1 MINLLFTVVLTE
13 MTMIL
18 ILLFRNPL
26 RKLVILGM
34 NQLKQGK
41 GPLVAKTVATTLVV
55 VFTSVLHNALQIRKR
70 LLDTGAVNS
79 TDEILMADRVLE
91 ATLLGFSLF
100 LALMID
106 RLHYYIKDLFLVRND
121 LEEVKRVNQLDYK
134 DKRIPTEREGVK
146 QLESDS
152 RTRKSN

>member
-1 MINLLFTVVLTE
+1 

-41 GPLVAKTVATTLVV
+41 GPLVAKTVATTLIV

-79 TDEILMADRVLE
+79 TDEILMADRILE
-91 ATLLGFSLF
+91 ATLLGNS
-100 LALMID
+100 
-106 RLHYYIKDLFLVRND
+106 
-121 LEEVKRVNQLDYK
+121 
-134 DKRIPTEREGVK
+134 
-146 QLESDS
+146 
-152 RTRKSN
+152 